1 MLLITYG
8 MPRSASTFIWQLTY
22 DIINYTN
29 KQHEFKQLL
38 EPHQRP
44 NFIYDISKEIDS
56 ISTAIPDDAFYLI
69 KTHGEYSE
77 ALRPFETRNELKI
90 ICSIRNPYDLCV
102 SWMDVHQKEM
112 KEGKP
117 RPGFEEANTLE
128 KVVEVVKR
136 DISIAEEWLGAENPL
151 VFKYEEIT
159 GDHGHLID
167 SIVNHI
173 GIETYLYD
181 KVYNFYLDKAN
192 ITEFNKGVSGRGE
205 ELKSRL
211 DEDTKK
217 IFDTFIDRYL
227 S

>member
-29 KQHEFKQLL
+29 KQHKLKQLL

-44 NFIYDISKEIDS
+44 NFIYDISQEIDS
-56 ISTAIPDDAFYLI
+56 ISNAIPDEAFYLI
-69 KTHGEYSE
+69 KTHGEYNE
-77 ALRPFETRNELKI
+77 ELRPFESRNELKV

-102 SWMDVHQKEM
+102 SWMDVHEKEM
-112 KEGKP
+112 REGKP
-117 RPGFEEANTLE
+117 RPGFEEANTLA

-136 DISIAEEWLGAENPL
+136 DISIAEQWLSAENPL
-151 VFKYEEIT
+151 IFKYDEIT
-159 GDHGHLID
+159 ADHGHLIEA
-167 SIVNHI
+167 IVEHI

-181 KVYNFYLDKAN
+181 KVYNFYLDKRN
-192 ITEFNKGVSGRGE
+192 ITEFNKGVAGRGE
-205 ELKSRL
+205 QLKSLL
-211 DEDTKK
+211 DEDTMET
-217 IFDTFIDRYL
+217 FNTFIDRYL